1 MSAFPKDALSFHLLL
16 KVLHYSVRG
25 KVRYDVFL
33 PRFTFSL
40 FIFTFYFSHISYLQ
54 QLCAE
59 GEGDGLRAVGDV
71 KLSAQGVD
79 VFLDHR
85 QTDAEELGDFCV

>member
-1 MSAFPKDALSFHLLL
+1 MMCFSLASLFTFHFYFLLL
-16 KVLHYSVRG
+16 
-25 KVRYDVFL
+25 
-33 PRFTFSL
+33 
-40 FIFTFYFSHISYLQ
+40 SYLQ
-54 QLCAE
+54 QLFAE

-71 KLSAQGVD
+71 KLSTQGVD